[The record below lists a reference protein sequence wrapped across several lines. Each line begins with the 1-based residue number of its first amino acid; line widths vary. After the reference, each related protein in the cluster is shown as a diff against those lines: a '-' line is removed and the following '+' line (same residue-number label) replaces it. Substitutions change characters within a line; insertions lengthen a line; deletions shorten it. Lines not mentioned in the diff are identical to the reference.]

1 MNPVGKIRIIV
12 EAITKDVYI
21 QNILLENTSGGNYS
35 NLSYDFTSAT
45 RNNIIYPSK
54 DLMIFEIK
62 FPNKLLESISRNL
75 TVEQIEKVF
84 EDLKPTYQLKLN
96 LC

>member
-21 QNILLENTSGGNYS
+21 Q
-35 NLSYDFTSAT
+35 
-45 RNNIIYPSK
+45 
-54 DLMIFEIK
+54 
-62 FPNKLLESISRNL
+62 NKLLESISRNL

>member
-21 QNILLENTSGGNYS
+21 QN
-35 NLSYDFTSAT
+35 
-45 RNNIIYPSK
+45 
-54 DLMIFEIK
+54 
-62 FPNKLLESISRNL
+62 KLLEIITHNL

-84 EDLKPTYQLKLN
+84 EELKPTYQLKLN

>member
-12 EAITKDVYI
+12 ESITKDVYI
-21 QNILLENTSGGNYS
+21 QN
-35 NLSYDFTSAT
+35 
-45 RNNIIYPSK
+45 
-54 DLMIFEIK
+54 
-62 FPNKLLESISRNL
+62 KLLEVIAHTL

-96 LC
+96 LEC

>member
-21 QNILLENTSGGNYS
+21 QN
-35 NLSYDFTSAT
+35 
-45 RNNIIYPSK
+45 
-54 DLMIFEIK
+54 
-62 FPNKLLESISRNL
+62 KLLEVISHTL

-84 EDLKPTYQLKLN
+84 EELKPTYQLKLN
-96 LC
+96 LCSKDLKN